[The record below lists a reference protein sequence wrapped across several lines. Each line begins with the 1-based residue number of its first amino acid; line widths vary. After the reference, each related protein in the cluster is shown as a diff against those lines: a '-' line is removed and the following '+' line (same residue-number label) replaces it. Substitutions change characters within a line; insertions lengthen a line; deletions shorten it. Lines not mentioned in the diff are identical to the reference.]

1 MGALLKAKKLV
12 WTPCKLKRFRL
23 ESDKFQQTS
32 EKSALAKYRDE
43 SSLFYS
49 KGLFAL
55 WFIWPCGLAGHL
67 PPCSPR
73 QILLKEILSIATNVL
88 ALQRIVLTHTRAMQ
102 TKCTTG
108 FASTKDISE
117 LSSVLWNSVLSSP
130 RRLNHKV
137 VQPPKVISTSFLAFS
152 SEAAFEHT
160 KKTKNDSRS
169 TLH

>member
-1 MGALLKAKKLV
+1 MQCLNYVFTKISIKIGGISIRLLKAKKLV
-12 WTPCKLKRFRL
+12 WTPCKLKRFPL

-108 FASTKDISE
+108 FASTKDIWAE
-117 LSSVLWNSVLSSP
+117 QRPLKLRSP
-130 RRLNHKV
+130 
-137 VQPPKVISTSFLAFS
+137 FS
-152 SEAAFEHT
+152 SA
-160 KKTKNDSRS
+160 SQS
-169 TLH
+169 